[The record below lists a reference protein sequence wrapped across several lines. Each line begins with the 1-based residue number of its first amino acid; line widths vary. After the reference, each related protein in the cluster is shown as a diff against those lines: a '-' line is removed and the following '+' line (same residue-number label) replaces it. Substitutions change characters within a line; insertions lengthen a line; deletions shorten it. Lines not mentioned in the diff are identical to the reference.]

1 MNNKLKP
8 KAKRNVRKEFDYDL
22 KLVEVQENAKL
33 LQKKYN
39 QAIRTIKSLE
49 KKTEIVGGMKRTI
62 QISQIKPRKS
72 EGESEAVAVWVASD
86 WHVEENVDPKI
97 VLGLNEYNMAIS
109 KDRSEQFFRTG
120 LRITDILAKDIAID
134 TIVLALLGDF
144 ITNNIHDE
152 LVEINEV
159 APMHATIY
167 AQNLIASGIQ
177 YVLDNSKYNIVIPCH
192 SGNHGRTT
200 KTSQMST
207 ENGHSLEYFMYI
219 YLKDH
224 FRNNKR
230 VTFNI
235 AEGFISYLDVFDYK
249 IRFMHGHTVRYG
261 GGIGGMTIPIN
272 KAIAGWDSTGHADL
286 TVMGHFHKFFDG
298 GNFIVNGSM
307 IGYNAYA
314 LSIKASFE
322 KPKQALFLID
332 KKRGKTMTCPIMFD

>member
-1 MNNKLKP
+1 MAIKP
-8 KAKRNVRKEFDYDL
+8 KVKRNVRKEFDYDL
-22 KLVEVQENAKL
+22 KLIEHQENEKL
-33 LQKKYN
+33 LKKKYA
-39 QAIRTIKSLE
+39 QAIKTIKSLE
-49 KKTEIVGGMKRTI
+49 KRNEVVSGMKRTI
-62 QISQIKPRKS
+62 KIDHIKPKK
-72 EGESEAVAVWVASD
+72 GDDESEATCFWLASD
-86 WHVEENVDPKI
+86 WHVEENVDPKV
-97 VLGLNEYNMAIS
+97 VLGLNEYNMSIA
-109 KDRSEQFFRTG
+109 KERSETYFRTG
-120 LRITDILAKDIAID
+120 LRITNILARDISID
-134 TIVLALLGDF
+134 TIVIALLGDF
-144 ITNNIHDE
+144 ITNDIHDE

-159 APMHATIY
+159 GPMHAAIY

-177 YVLDNSKYNIVIPCH
+177 YVLDNSEYKLIVQCH

-207 ENGHSLEYFMYI
+207 ENAHSLEYVMYV
-219 YLKDH
+219 YLRDY
-224 FRNNKR
+224 FRNDPR

-235 AEGFISYLDVFDYK
+235 ADGFMSYLDVYDYK
-249 IRFMHGHTVRYG
+249 IRFLHGHTVKYG

-286 TVMGHFHKFFDG
+286 TVMGHFHKYGDG
-298 GNFIVNGSM
+298 GNWLTNGSL

>member
-219 YLKDH
+219 YLQDH

-230 VTFNI
+230 VTFHI

>member
-1 MNNKLKP
+1 MTNKP
-8 KAKRNVRKEFDYDL
+8 KPRAKRNVRREFDYDL
-22 KLVEVQENAKL
+22 KLIEHQEKTKL

-39 QAIRTIKSLE
+39 QAIKTIKTLE
-49 KKTEIVGGMKRTI
+49 KRNEIVGGMKRTI
-62 QISQIKPRKS
+62 QIDKIRPKK
-72 EGESEAVAVWVASD
+72 GDNESEATCFWIASD
-86 WHVEENVDPKI
+86 WHVEENVDPKV

-109 KDRSEQFFRTG
+109 KERAETYFRTG
-120 LRITDILAKDIAID
+120 LRITDILARDIAID

-144 ITNNIHDE
+144 ITNDIHDE

-159 APMHATIY
+159 GPMHAAIY

-177 YVLDNSKYNIVIPCH
+177 YVLDNSKYKLIIQCH

-207 ENGHSLEYFMYI
+207 ENAHSLEYFMYV
-219 YLKDH
+219 YLKDY
-224 FRNNKR
+224 FRNEPR

-235 AEGFISYLDVFDYK
+235 ADGFISYLDVYDYK
-249 IRFMHGHTVRYG
+249 VRFMRGHTVRYG

-286 TVMGHFHKFFDG
+286 TVMGHFHKYFDG

-322 KPKQALFLID
+322 KPKQALFIID

>member
-1 MNNKLKP
+1 MVSKKP
-8 KAKRNVRKEFDYDL
+8 KRIPKKEFDYDL
-22 KLVEVQENAKL
+22 KLSRQQEETKL
-33 LQKKYN
+33 LKSKYA
-39 QAIRTIKSLE
+39 QALKMIKTLE
-49 KKTEIVGGMKRTI
+49 KRSEIVSGSKRPITI
-62 QISQIKPRKS
+62 HRIKPRLS
-72 EGESEAVAVWVASD
+72 DGDSEATAVWVASD
-86 WHVEENVDPKI
+86 WHVEERVNSKV
-97 VLGLNEYNMAIS
+97 VLNLNEHNMMIAR
-109 KDRSEQFFRTG
+109 DRSEQFFRSG
-120 LRITDILAKDIAID
+120 LRITNILSKDIGIN
-134 TIVLALLGDF
+134 TVVLALLGDF

-159 APMHATIY
+159 GPMHAAIY

-177 YVLDNSKYNIVIPCH
+177 YVLDNSEYNIVIPCH

-207 ENGHSLEYFMYI
+207 ENAHSLEFFMYT
-219 YLKDH
+219 YLADH
-224 FRNNKR
+224 FKHEKR
-230 VTFNI
+230 IKFLI
-235 AEGFISYLDVFDYK
+235 ADGFISYVDIYDFK

-272 KAIAGWDSTGHADL
+272 KAIAGWDSTGHADI
-286 TVMGHFHKFFDG
+286 TVMGHFHSYFDG

-314 LSIKASFE
+314 MSIKARFE